1 MTDRALWVL
10 GRRALQ
16 SPQIREAIKTHKVS
30 DIPFALEAF
39 PEGRTFWSEFQ
50 DFLAERGQR
59 TTTWSIAEESWIEN
73 PEQPLV
79 SLKEY
84 LSQPDRNMEEER
96 AALVADR
103 EKATTV
109 ARERLKGYPQQVSE
123 EFERLLE
130 AAQAESS

>member
-1 MTDRALWVL
+1 
-10 GRRALQ
+10 
-16 SPQIREAIKTHKVS
+16 
-30 DIPFALEAF
+30 
-39 PEGRTFWSEFQ
+39 
-50 DFLAERGQR
+50 
-59 TTTWSIAEESWIEN
+59 
-73 PEQPLV
+73 
-79 SLKEY
+79 
-84 LSQPDRNMEEER
+84 MEEER